1 MIRTSVGGFDPQVRA
16 STISAA
22 TVVAFR
28 KFIA

>member
-1 MIRTSVGGFDPQVRA
+1 MRTSVGGFCPYVNA

-28 KFIA
+28 RFIG